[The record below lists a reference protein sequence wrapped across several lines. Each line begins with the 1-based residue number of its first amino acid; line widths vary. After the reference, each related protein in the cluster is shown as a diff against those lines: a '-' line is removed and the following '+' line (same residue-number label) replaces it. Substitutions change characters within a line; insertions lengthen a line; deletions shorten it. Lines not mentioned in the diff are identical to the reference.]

1 MVTIKDIAKRARVSV
16 GTVSNVLNNTAIVRE
31 ETKNRVLQAIEERNY
46 EPSRIARSLASK
58 KTKTLGFIIPDIAN
72 PFFPEMARGAE
83 DYAVQRGYHIYLCNS
98 DNNPKKEMEYIKDL
112 TGRWVDGIVIVTSD
126 SATEQVSELRKI
138 SIPLVAAD
146 REIENLE
153 TDTVIASN
161 MKGAYEAT
169 RYLLELGHRN
179 IAFICGP
186 PITKTAQKRHEGYK
200 KALNERGL
208 YNLRLVRYGSYDMD
222 TGIIMTKRLLKD
234 EPTLTAVFAGNDM
247 IALGVI
253 KAVEEEG
260 LSVPEDISVVGF
272 DDIYV
277 SALIKPRLTTVRQP
291 IYEIGREA
299 ASILIN
305 RIEDKLP
312 PDRIKKVLPCELVV
326 RDSAK
331 RIQ

>member
-16 GTVSNVLNNTAIVRE
+16 GTVSNVLNSTATVRE
-31 ETKNRVLQAIEERNY
+31 DTKNRVLQAIKELNY
-46 EPSRIARSLASK
+46 EPSRIARSLASR

-83 DYAVQRGYHIYLCNS
+83 DYAVRKGYHVYLCNS
-98 DNNPKKEMEYIKDL
+98 DNDPKKEIEYVRDL
-112 TGRWVDGIVIVTSD
+112 TGRWVDGIIIVTSD
-126 SATEQVSELRKI
+126 STTEQISELRRI
-138 SIPLVAAD
+138 STPLVAAD
-146 REIENLE
+146 REIEDLE

-200 KALNERGL
+200 KALDETGL
-208 YNLRLVRYGSYDMD
+208 YNPRLVSYGSYDMD
-222 TGIIMTKRLLKD
+222 TGIIMTKKLLKD
-234 EPTLTAVFAGNDM
+234 ELTLTAVFAGNDM

-253 KAVEEEG
+253 RAIEEEG
-260 LSVPEDISVVGF
+260 LSVPEDISVIGF
-272 DDIYV
+272 DDIYI

-291 IYEIGREA
+291 IYEVGKEA
-299 ASILIN
+299 ATILID
-305 RIEDKLP
+305 RIEGKLP
-312 PDRIKKVLPCELVV
+312 PDRIKKVLPCEFVI
-326 RDSAK
+326 RDSVRK
-331 RIQ
+331 VQ